1 MMSNDQLDKVIQKEE
16 EKLAGL
22 KKRKADI
29 EDKIKKSE
37 SKIQQHRL
45 MRNSNQFTAFIEAA
59 QQKGVSAEEIMSA
72 LQAGDFL
79 SLQER
84 IESVNAQKED
94 GEASPENHS
103 W

>member
-1 MMSNDQLDKVIQKEE
+1 MMSNEQLDKVIQKEE
-16 EKLAGL
+16 EKLAAL
-22 KKRKADI
+22 KKRKAEI

-37 SKIQQHRL
+37 SKIQQHQL
-45 MRNSNQFTAFIEAA
+45 MRNSNQFTAFFSAA
-59 QQKGVSAEEIMSA
+59 QQKGVSMEEMLQA

-84 IESVNAQKED
+84 IEANVQENNAE
-94 GEASPENHS
+94 GNN